1 MRIASRLVGRERLD
15 RALKVGL
22 VVLNPPL
29 TAMMFVLAWRGED
42 TTPCL
47 REASVSW
54 KVTSPTNELRWPHS
68 PKFSD
73 GLSLDSL
80 LRPLQLTG
88 YRRAGIGFSPSPH

>member
-1 MRIASRLVGRERLD
+1 MRIASRLVGREILD

-29 TAMMFVLAWRGED
+29 TAMVFVLAWRGED

-54 KVTSPTNELRWPHS
+54 KVTSLKTSRSHQARSYLAPAVLDCACPLALFYRATHGPVLRIA
-68 PKFSD
+68 
-73 GLSLDSL
+73 
-80 LRPLQLTG
+80 
-88 YRRAGIGFSPSPH
+88 RRK